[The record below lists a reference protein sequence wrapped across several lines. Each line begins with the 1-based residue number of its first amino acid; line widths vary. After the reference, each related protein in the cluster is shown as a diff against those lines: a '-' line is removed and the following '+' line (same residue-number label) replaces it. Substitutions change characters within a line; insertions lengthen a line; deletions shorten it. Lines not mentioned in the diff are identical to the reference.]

1 MNIKEHL
8 LKENSRKN
16 WEAVREYIG
25 NDPEKF
31 KQLVDLFLNAE
42 YRIVQRASQPIGM
55 IAEKHPTLLTPYL
68 PRFIEYLNSNPIDAV
83 KRNVLRI
90 LQFKFIPIPIS
101 AEAMLFD
108 SCLKFLHDMQE
119 PIAIKAFAM
128 TVARRICEKY
138 PELITELIPI
148 IELLVEQKISAGLNS
163 RGGKELQLLYKL
175 KP

>member
-1 MNIKEHL
+1 
-8 LKENSRKN
+8 
-16 WEAVREYIG
+16 
-25 NDPEKF
+25 
-31 KQLVDLFLNAE
+31 
-42 YRIVQRASQPIGM
+42 
-55 IAEKHPTLLTPYL
+55 
-68 PRFIEYLNSNPIDAV
+68 
-83 KRNVLRI
+83 
-90 LQFKFIPIPIS
+90 
-101 AEAMLFD
+101 
-108 SCLKFLHDMQE
+108 MQE